1 MVSPRVIVGR
11 VGRLFSAVAHA
22 RSLSDHNNRFGTTMS
37 LDRKGLRVYFTPEVH
52 AALLALADVDRV
64 EPAKLVE
71 QVLEQYVVDRVHA
84 ATVIARRVDVAGL
97 ARIRPVS
104 PGFDRTSTDEH
115 GSTGGHKRHR

>member
-1 MVSPRVIVGR
+1 
-11 VGRLFSAVAHA
+11 L
-22 RSLSDHNNRFGTTMS
+22 S
-37 LDRKGLRVYFTPEVH
+37 LDRKDLRVYFSPEVH
-52 AALLALADVDRV
+52 AALLAQADVDRT

-104 PGFDRTSTDEH
+104 PGFARICTDDP
-115 GSTGGHKRHR
+115 GSGRMEPVAAPARKGRG